1 MAARR
6 STRALHL
13 FQDAEA
19 HSRDTRR
26 MLSWVQLLGA
36 GVAGLFGGVL
46 SGFYG
51 VGGNFILVP
60 LLGLVLGLPQQ
71 QAQGLTLAAL
81 LPPLGLP
88 AVWQYQRAG
97 VPLLWRVVGLC
108 IFGFI
113 PAVPLGSL
121 AANALPASALRVL
134 FAALLAF
141 VAARTWRTPK
151 AHADRPHLTAPPPRY
166 ALISL
171 AAGAC
176 SGFASG
182 LLGIGGA
189 IVLIPLLTRVLG
201 LSQKQAQL
209 TSLAMLLP
217 PIALPGVYVYAQVQG
232 DVPWAAGFPIAL
244 GFTVGAFAGARLN
257 RVVDA
262 ARLTRAFAV
271 LLLISAVTMTVTA
284 LR

>member
-1 MAARR
+1 
-6 STRALHL
+6 
-13 FQDAEA
+13 
-19 HSRDTRR
+19 

-36 GVAGLFGGVL
+36 GAAGLLGGVL

-108 IFGFI
+108 ILGFL

-121 AANALPASALRVL
+121 AANALPAATLRVL
-134 FAALLAF
+134 FAALLVLLA
-141 VAARTWRTPK
+141 VRTWRTPK
-151 AHADRPHLTAPPPRY
+151 AHADRAHLTEAPKG
-166 ALISL
+166 
-171 AAGAC
+171 AAWICLVAGSCA
-176 SGFASG
+176 GFASG

-189 IVLIPLLTRVLG
+189 IVLIPMLTRVLG

-217 PIALPGVYVYAQVQG
+217 PIALPGVFVYAQAQG
-232 DVPWAAGFPIAL
+232 GLPWASVVPIAL

-271 LLLISAVTMTVTA
+271 LLAVSAVTMTVTA